1 MHKRKILV
9 WLGVG
14 VFSGLLMSQAA
25 FADSRFY
32 GRGGEIRHERRELR
46 NDGRELNRDRAELRS
61 DLRHGAPAS
70 EIAGDRAEIRHDW
83 QELGHDSLSCFCLSA
98 SDLLRRVFKV
108 GEGLKSTRIFSPTVI
123 LFFVLG
129 FTPSCAL
136 ITLL

>member
-46 NDGRELNRDRAELRS
+46 NDERELNRDRAELRS

-83 QELGHDSLSCFCLSA
+83 QELGHD
-98 SDLLRRVFKV
+98 RRELWNYR
-108 GEGLKSTRIFSPTVI
+108 GWDRDDGYGYQPYRRGWYDRYGRWHPYWR
-123 LFFVLG
+123 
-129 FTPSCAL
+129 
-136 ITLL
+136 